1 MKQPKPN
8 KHDGW
13 TTLLQEIQGWDA
25 AQLTSLIKALYE
37 TDAENRQF
45 IQARCN
51 AGKEGE
57 EGGAEILEA
66 YRQKITKQF
75 FPKAGEAKLNLAE
88 AQKNIRDYRRA
99 TGSIPGTAELMMTF
113 VENGALFTREYG
125 DIDEDFY
132 DSVESV
138 LEELAKLFRSEAREH
153 YPKFSARFSKLEQ
166 ISDGVGWGF
175 HDYIADVVYQLEKDL
190 NG

>member
-1 MKQPKPN
+1 MKQPKAN

-13 TTLLQEIQGWDA
+13 TVVKQQLQDWDA
-25 AQLTSLIKALYE
+25 AQLTSLIKDLYE
-37 TDAENRQF
+37 TDAENRHF
-45 IQARCN
+45 IQARCK

-57 EGGAEILEA
+57 EGGAEMLET
-66 YRQKITKQF
+66 YRKKITKQF
-75 FPKAGEAKLNLAE
+75 FPKSGEAMLNLAE

-113 VENGALFTREYG
+113 VENGSLFTREYG

-138 LEELAKLFRSEAREH
+138 LDELAKLFRSEVRDL
-153 YPKFSARFSKLEQ
+153 YPQFSARLTKLEQ
-166 ISDGVGWGF
+166 ITDGVGWGF

>member
-13 TTLLQEIQGWDA
+13 TAVMQHLQGWDA

-37 TDAENRQF
+37 TDAENRLF

-57 EGGAEILEA
+57 EGGAEMLET

-99 TGSIPGTAELMMTF
+99 TGSMVA
-113 VENGALFTREYG
+113 
-125 DIDEDFY
+125 
-132 DSVESV
+132 
-138 LEELAKLFRSEAREH
+138 
-153 YPKFSARFSKLEQ
+153 
-166 ISDGVGWGF
+166 
-175 HDYIADVVYQLEKDL
+175 
-190 NG
+190 